1 MKKRNII
8 KAIIYVI
15 VGTVL
20 TFVSGL
26 FALLMYFSNTF
37 LPVYVG
43 STYVVGNQLLRY
55 LLYVVLGVIFVA
67 SIALIEY
74 AIKYL
79 SKKVKRR

>member
-1 MKKRNII
+1 MKKNIF

-15 VGTVL
+15 VGIVL
-20 TFVSGL
+20 TLVSGL
-26 FALLMYFSNTF
+26 SVLLMYFSNTF

-55 LLYVVLGVIFVA
+55 LLYIVLVVIFVA

>member
-1 MKKRNII
+1 MKKNIF

-15 VGTVL
+15 VGIVL
-20 TFVSGL
+20 TLVSGL
-26 FALLMYFSNTF
+26 SALLMYFSNTF

-55 LLYVVLGVIFVA
+55 LLYIVLVVIFVA